1 MCVLAAT
8 ALVTP
13 RARARATGRRP
24 PGLLSAVLGTPDSAG
39 WPDPV
44 DDERDDYRD
53 TYREDGGDDVG
64 DDEPLV
70 SIATEPPPSTTPAAP
85 PEPAPAASK
94 KSGKSGKSGKKPKTK
109 RWRDADVDDD
119 MDAAAVQARERAR
132 AKPSGAAPRPA
143 ARLLLRPLSLHANC
157 APSCCP
163 PPGAHQQGA
172 SRHVSRQQPVAL
184 ENSTA
189 EVGQQRC

>member
-70 SIATEPPPSTTPAAP
+70 SIATEPPPSTIRRRCLTMSAP
-85 PEPAPAASK
+85 
-94 KSGKSGKSGKKPKTK
+94 
-109 RWRDADVDDD
+109 
-119 MDAAAVQARERAR
+119 
-132 AKPSGAAPRPA
+132 
-143 ARLLLRPLSLHANC
+143 
-157 APSCCP
+157 
-163 PPGAHQQGA
+163 
-172 SRHVSRQQPVAL
+172 
-184 ENSTA
+184 
-189 EVGQQRC
+189 

>member
-1 MCVLAAT
+1 MRVAVNLRRWHIHMHR
-8 ALVTP
+8 LFVGWHD
-13 RARARATGRRP
+13 GRRHN
-24 PGLLSAVLGTPDSAG
+24 
-39 WPDPV
+39 
-44 DDERDDYRD
+44 ER
-53 TYREDGGDDVG
+53 DDVG

-132 AKPSGAAPRPA
+132 AQPSGAAPRPA
-143 ARLLLRPLSLHANC
+143 ARLLLRPLSLHANR

-163 PPGAHQQGA
+163 A
-172 SRHVSRQQPVAL
+172 SRRS
-184 ENSTA
+184 ST
-189 EVGQQRC
+189 RS